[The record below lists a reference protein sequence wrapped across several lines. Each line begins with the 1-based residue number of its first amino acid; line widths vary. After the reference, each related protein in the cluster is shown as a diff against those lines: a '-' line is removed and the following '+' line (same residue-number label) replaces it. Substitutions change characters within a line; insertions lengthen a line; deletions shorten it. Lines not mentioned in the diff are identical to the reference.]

1 MVESEPRHGHRMTIA
16 DAKSLLE
23 RVDQQAILG
32 QDGVTGIGVG
42 LRGDVPSL
50 ILSVRDMT
58 VLKRFESEPP
68 EYAARVGLPICVE
81 IEHFTELGGGRESP
95 RPLRTHYASRVRS
108 EEGWVMGLWHRVTRP
123 LRGISTL
130 FVP

>member
-23 RVDQQAILG
+23 LVDQEAILR

-58 VLKRFESEPP
+58 VLKRFENEPP
-68 EYAARVGLPICVE
+68 EYAARIGLPICVE
-81 IEHFTELGGGRESP
+81 IEHFTELGGHGESP
-95 RPLRTHYASRVRS
+95 RALRDHYATIQRS
-108 EEGWVMGLWHRVTRP
+108 EEGWIMGLWQRMTRP